1 MRKKLLPIACCAM
14 LLCSNVYATEE
25 NSTQG
30 SMDDIIAQVYN
41 MSLDELRTAYIK
53 LYANYV
59 AICDVYKVDTNNQL
73 LPEELTSYGGDLNL
87 TSSDIVTLQKN
98 LTSGNFKA
106 IYKTLKNAGCSNE
119 ILDKIQDVLDIQ
131 KNLYLSKDDFE
142 DDCWYFPAS
151 NNYISESTHA
161 VPYIYLG
168 TGGLRIELGFRYK
181 EWLFFERT
189 KIKLDNGDIIDTKY
203 DRYNDIKT
211 DSKGD
216 GILESADVSLS
227 YDDLQAIANSKNITI
242 RFLNRDNTYLEYTTS
257 TEAFSNIKLVKD
269 CYDLIKNIISPQ
281 D

>member
-1 MRKKLLPIACCAM
+1 MA
-14 LLCSNVYATEE
+14 
-25 NSTQG
+25 
-30 SMDDIIAQVYN
+30 
-41 MSLDELRTAYIK
+41 
-53 LYANYV
+53 
-59 AICDVYKVDTNNQL
+59 
-73 LPEELTSYGGDLNL
+73 
-87 TSSDIVTLQKN
+87 
-98 LTSGNFKA
+98 
-106 IYKTLKNAGCSNE
+106 
-119 ILDKIQDVLDIQ
+119 
-131 KNLYLSKDDFE
+131 
-142 DDCWYFPAS
+142 
-151 NNYISESTHA
+151 
-161 VPYIYLG
+161 
-168 TGGLRIELGFRYK
+168 
-181 EWLFFERT
+181 FFERT